1 MQRRTRVPRAS
12 DLSDHAPERGR
23 RSQTAGIKALG
34 YVRAQRSSRSVD
46 SEFALQIAA
55 IDRFCV
61 SQRWNLVDVVFDI
74 EPNRKRLGRPSL
86 THAIDR
92 LRSGDASCLV
102 VAELKRL
109 CPSVA
114 ELAGVLDAI
123 EQAGARLVS
132 LDPPIDSATRSG
144 REALRVL
151 DSVSG
156 WERTRRA
163 EMTTAARAKVAV
175 PTIEP
180 MLKRRIVRMRGAGM
194 TLQAIAD
201 VLNDE
206 GVPTVRG
213 GAKWRPSS
221 VQTALGYRAPHVWG

>member
-1 MQRRTRVPRAS
+1 MQSGARAARAS
-12 DLSDHAPERGR
+12 DPSDDTTERGR

-34 YVRAQRSSRSVD
+34 YVRAQRSARSVD
-46 SEFALQIAA
+46 SELALQIAA
-55 IDRFCV
+55 IDRFCA
-61 SQRWNLVDVVFDI
+61 SQRWSLVDVVFDI
-74 EPNRKRLGRPSL
+74 GLNGRRLRRPSL

-92 LRSGDASCLV
+92 LRRGDASCLV
-102 VAELKRL
+102 VAELKCL

-123 EQAGARLVS
+123 EQAGARLLL

-163 EMTTAARAKVAV
+163 EMTRAARAKVAV

-180 MLKRRIVRMRGAGM
+180 QLKRRIVRMRGAGM

-201 VLNDE
+201 VLNEE

-221 VQTALGYRAPHVWG
+221 VQTALGYRAPHVRR